1 MISTLFFDVGETIL
15 DAEAQQDALTEVHRK
30 VLSDFGFSL
39 TRDEYSRLDEEK
51 IRSFVPSAM
60 HAITWYFARPDVTL
74 HNEITRE
81 IRAHYGEIRKLGC
94 RLYPGVDRLL
104 EKLADG
110 YSLGLAANAPA
121 SVTDVLD
128 GLGVLHWFSHTDVS
142 GSIGIKKPNQRFF
155 ETILANADTQA
166 SEAIMIGDRL
176 DNDIIPARR
185 IGMKT
190 IWIRWGRYSI
200 MEPRTPDEIPDATVA
215 DVREV
220 LDAVAM
226 VNSRLE

>member
-15 DAEAQQDALTEVHRK
+15 NAEAQQDAMTEVHRM
-30 VLSDFGFSL
+30 VLNDYGFSL
-39 TRDEYSRLDEEK
+39 TRDEYRLLDEEK

-60 HAITWYFARPDVTL
+60 HAITWHFASPDQTL

-81 IRAHYGEIRKLGC
+81 IRAHYGEIRKIGC
-94 RLYPGVDRLL
+94 RLYPGVAELL

-110 YSLGLAANAPA
+110 YSLGLAGNAPA
-121 SVTDVLD
+121 SITDNLD
-128 GLGVLHWFSHTDVS
+128 DLGVLCWFSHTDVS
-142 GSIGIKKPNQRFF
+142 GSIGIKKPDHRFF
-155 ETILANADTQA
+155 ETILANADTRA

-190 IWIRWGRYSI
+190 IWVRWGRYSI
-200 MEPRTPDEIPDATVA
+200 LESRTPDEIPDTTVT

-220 LDAVAM
+220 MDAVTM
-226 VNSRLE
+226 LNSRLW

>member
-1 MISTLFFDVGETIL
+1 LISTCFFDVGETIL

-39 TRDEYSRLDEEK
+39 TRNEYSRLDEEK

-60 HAITWYFARPDVTL
+60 HAITWHFARPDVTL
-74 HNEITRE
+74 HNEITSE
-81 IRAHYGEIRKLGC
+81 IRSHYGEIRKLGC
-94 RLYPGVDRLL
+94 RLYPGVAGLL
-104 EKLADG
+104 KKLADG

-142 GSIGIKKPNQRFF
+142 GSIGIKKPDHRFF

-190 IWIRWGRYSI
+190 IWIRWGRYNI